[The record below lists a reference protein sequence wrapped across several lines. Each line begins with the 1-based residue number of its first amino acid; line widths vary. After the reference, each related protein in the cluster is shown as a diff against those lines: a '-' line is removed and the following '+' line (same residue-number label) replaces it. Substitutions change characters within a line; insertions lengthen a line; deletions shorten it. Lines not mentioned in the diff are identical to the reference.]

1 MIRYLRK
8 IVQSQKKLYLTM
20 MMILTLLAAFEFV
33 LLSLYS
39 FSSQRDDVFLKLM
52 PAITIFV
59 SFFLTLI
66 MNHFFIE
73 SKNEELSM
81 ILLSGSR
88 IKEVVEYIVIQF
100 GLLFFISDLIGFIVG
115 IGLMFIVN
123 ALLPYYF
130 LYDILEVLFVFLGIF
145 ICKIIYVFLLN
156 FGKFVKIKLDVATYI
171 LHHSTKTSKPGY
183 FSQYLFDEKHRF
195 PVRACLLTLLALL
208 LIALSI
214 QGLFENE
221 QDVLLP
227 LYFIFFLSGEIIII
241 YITIPLIFDFCHDR
255 KLMTMPKTIM
265 VLANV
270 MDLSK
275 VLVSMINILAC
286 VMPIC
291 LSQFFME
298 GLDDVSLSV
307 TMVCYYVFL
316 IMMLLSFILRFQI
329 YLPAIETDIATLKA
343 IGYNFQQLKTIYN
356 FVVLCFM
363 IVVFCIPLILYILML
378 YRSYQLTYIS
388 LDMLI
393 VLVVSYCVVFAI
405 LAIYMLHQYHQTVK
419 EAYSDVKY
427 LNRSE

>member
-1 MIRYLRK
+1 MVRYLRK

-33 LLSLYS
+33 LLSIYS

-241 YITIPLIFDFCHDR
+241 YTTIPLIFDFCHDR

-393 VLVVSYCVVFAI
+393 VLVVSYCAVFAI

>member
-156 FGKFVKIKLDVATYI
+156 FGKFIKIKLDVATYI

-241 YITIPLIFDFCHDR
+241 YTTIPLIFDFCHDR

>member
-241 YITIPLIFDFCHDR
+241 YTTLPLIFDFCHDR